1 MDVILRYTGTIP
13 HGRRLSNH
21 SRLPSPAELFSFRH
35 RVHSFVLK
43 LHNCHL
49 FVDDQV
55 LKLLRRFGAFDYADN
70 CVYGKRVLALIL
82 SYYVRRVCEPFALS
96 ILCGEAEAYLSPP
109 KLGYSHLDPVCSGC
123 KGRKQNIIRTCN
135 FEIYTLFTPWIRL
148 NPDCFDLG
156 TLTYSA
162 WFCLCAVCVS
172 YFQFCHLVVVICR
185 RRQSTL

>member
-1 MDVILRYTGTIP
+1 MLRYTGTMP
-13 HGRRLSNH
+13 HRRRLSNH

-49 FVDDQV
+49 FVVGHV

-70 CVYGKRVLALIL
+70 FVYGKRVLALIL
-82 SYYVRRVCEPFALS
+82 LYYVRRVCEPFALS

-156 TLTYSA
+156 TLTYSP
-162 WFCLCAVCVS
+162 WFCLCAVCVL
-172 YFQFCHLVVVICR
+172 FCHLAFFR
-185 RRQSTL
+185 RR